1 MTSHSN
7 TPLDGSETAKVW
19 MYFIIVFLTIF
30 AWGIAFSSQDFILE
44 CKEGEDGI
52 SNVILMQPSIEQ
64 AQWVSMQKPESG
76 NIYIEDNL
84 YEVVF
89 IARYDTTV
97 FKINRYTGTFTRESG
112 TPPFG
117 VMKQDNQLYV
127 GHCQS
132 RDASPRF

>member
-1 MTSHSN
+1 MKLLPILFSLEQGFLSHMV
-7 TPLDGSETAKVW
+7 PLSLP
-19 MYFIIVFLTIF
+19 ILLLS
-30 AWGIAFSSQDFILE
+30 GIAFSSQDFILE

-52 SNVILMQPSIEQ
+52 HNVILMQPSIEQ
-64 AQWVSMQKPESG
+64 AQWVSMQEPVSG

-117 VMKQDNQLYV
+117 VMKKDNRFYV